1 MGQLVPD
8 VFNKQEEE
16 VRGQVIDTKG
26 ILKALARCLS
36 ITHAEFPGFG
46 SNK

>member
-1 MGQLVPD
+1 MGQLGPE
-8 VFNKQEEE
+8 VFKKQKEE
-16 VRGQVIDTKG
+16 VRGQVFDKKG

-36 ITHAEFPGFG
+36 ITHVEFPGSG